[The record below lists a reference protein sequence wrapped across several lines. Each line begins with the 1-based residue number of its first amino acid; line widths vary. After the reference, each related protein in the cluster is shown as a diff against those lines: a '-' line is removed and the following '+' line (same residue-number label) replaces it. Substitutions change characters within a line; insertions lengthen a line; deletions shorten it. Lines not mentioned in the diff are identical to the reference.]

1 MWRYWVGALAG
12 VLMAAAA
19 LFLFRA
25 SATADVV
32 VPPPPMPAVVA
43 DPAETPLPDRLP
55 EAAPATREERRF
67 NRYDKDR
74 DARITRD
81 EYLASRRKAF
91 AKLDKNDD
99 GRLDF
104 EEWAVR
110 TTTKFAGAD
119 KDRSNS
125 LNRAEFATTAVKRR
139 APRRRADCPPAP
151 SPADADE
158 G

>member
-12 VLMAAAA
+12 LLMAGAA

-25 SATADVV
+25 SAVADMV
-32 VPPPPMPAVVA
+32 VPPPPLPAQTVA
-43 DPAETPLPDRLP
+43 EAPDLPDTVP
-55 EAAPATREERRF
+55 EATPKSREERRF

-74 DARITRD
+74 DERITRD

-91 AKLDKNDD
+91 AKLDRNGD

-104 EEWAVR
+104 EEWAIR

-119 KDRSNS
+119 KDSS
-125 LNRAEFATTAVKRR
+125 KTLTRAEFATTAVKRR
-139 APRRRADCPPAP
+139 APRRRADCPPVLP
-151 SPADADE
+151 PADADE